1 MLGIFLESN
10 EAVERVVDSD
20 VVDDVALS
28 SLIAFTCSD
37 VETEEMMP
45 ISINY
50 SSRVREVE
58 IYIYIYLTGNKKRKK
73 TMNAMIHSNVNTS

>member
-1 MLGIFLESN
+1 MLGIFLESS
-10 EAVERVVDSD
+10 EDVERVVDSD

-28 SLIAFTCSD
+28 SLIAFTRKD

-58 IYIYIYLTGNKKRKK
+58 VYIYIYNILQEIRRERRR
-73 TMNAMIHSNVNTS
+73 

>member
-1 MLGIFLESN
+1 MLGIFLESS
-10 EAVERVVDSD
+10 EDVERVVDSD

-28 SLIAFTCSD
+28 SLIAFTRKD

-58 IYIYIYLTGNKKRKK
+58 VYIYI
-73 TMNAMIHSNVNTS
+73 